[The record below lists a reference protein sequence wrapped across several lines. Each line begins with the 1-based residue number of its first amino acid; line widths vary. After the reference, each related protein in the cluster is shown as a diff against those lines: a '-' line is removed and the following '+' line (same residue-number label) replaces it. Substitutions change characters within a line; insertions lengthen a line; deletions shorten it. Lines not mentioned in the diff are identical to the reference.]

1 MYPWHM
7 MRFDHWGPGV
17 QVLQTHISTVVLAG
31 DFAYKFKKPVKLP
44 FLDFS
49 SAELR
54 RRYCEE
60 ELRLNRRTAPSLY
73 LDVVP
78 VFGPLDAPVLDGSVN
93 EPPADWA
100 LRMRRFPQEGLWS
113 NLAQK
118 GVLNASC
125 VDALAGSVAAFHQS
139 ISPMPEGW
147 APKKGIETW
156 TRESLDEIATAP
168 LPAWLTQD
176 RLRNLRSKVLARLGS
191 MAEWRASRLD
201 GGFVREGHGDMHLA
215 NIVEWKGKQMAYD
228 AIEFEPDL
236 RCIDVMHDAAFVFMD
251 LLAHGLQSLAL
262 RFVNAYVEQ
271 TGDFDGLRGLHTYA
285 TSSALVRAKVALLS
299 AAEPEVFERYW
310 NLAENLITQ
319 PAQPALLL
327 TMGLSG
333 SGKSTLAQVLVEVLA
348 AKGVHAVR
356 VRSDVERKRLCGL
369 PATARPGPELYTQAL
384 TARTYNKLS
393 EVAQGLVR
401 AGFVAVVDAAFL
413 RHDEREQ
420 MRQLAI
426 RTGAGFALLE
436 CVASPERMRERLLNR
451 EAEGQDASD
460 ATPEVLLR
468 QMAFAEPMPQEWSEW
483 HVRITNEASL
493 DELQAQVQTW
503 VGAWLKLQDCRF

>member
-1 MYPWHM
+1 M
-7 MRFDHWGPGV
+7 MRFDHWGTGV

-49 SAELR
+49 TAELR

-60 ELRLNRRTAPSLY
+60 ELRLNRRTAPGLY

-78 VFGPLDAPVLDGSVN
+78 VFGPLDAPVLEGSAN
-93 EPPADWA
+93 EPPTDWV

-113 NLAQK
+113 NLAGQ
-118 GVLNASC
+118 GALDVGR
-125 VDALAGSVAAFHQS
+125 VDALAAHVASFHQALP
-139 ISPMPEGW
+139 PMPKGW
-147 APKKGIETW
+147 AQRKGMDVW
-156 TRESLDEIATAP
+156 TRESLDEIAASPTP
-168 LPAWLTQD
+168 GWLTED
-176 RLRNLRSKVLARLGS
+176 RLHSLRGKVLARLENL
-191 MAEWRASRLD
+191 AEWRTCRLD

-215 NIVEWKGKQMAYD
+215 NIVEWQGQQMAYD

-236 RCIDVMHDAAFVFMD
+236 RCIDVMHDAGFVFMD
-251 LLAHGLQSLAL
+251 LLAHGLPSLAL

-299 AAEPEVFERYW
+299 ASTPEVFERYW
-310 NLAENLITQ
+310 CLAEKLVTL
-319 PAQPALLL
+319 PARPALLL

-333 SGKSTLAQVLVEVLA
+333 SGKSTLAQLLVEALA
-348 AKGVHAVR
+348 AKGVHAMR
-356 VRSDVERKRLCGL
+356 VRSDVERKRLYGL
-369 PATARPGPELYTQAL
+369 PATARPGPALYTQVA
-384 TARTYNKLS
+384 TERTYNRLS
-393 EVAQGLVR
+393 EVALGLVQ

-413 RHDEREQ
+413 RQDEREH
-420 MRQLAI
+420 MRQLAS
-426 RTGAGFALLE
+426 RAGAAFVLLE
-436 CVASPERMRERLLNR
+436 CVASPERMSERLVRRQANGR
-451 EAEGQDASD
+451 DASD

-468 QMAFAEPMPQEWSEW
+468 QMAFAEPVPQEWSAW

-503 VGAWLKLQDCRF
+503 AEAFAVNSTR